1 VASIGEYSGR
11 VCAPSLLTG
20 AARRMPPGTYRFL
33 LALIVF
39 FSHTRLNVFD
49 FTNTST
55 GFIAVICFFVVSGFI
70 IARVLDTVYVGNVG
84 HFVVNRALRI
94 YPVMTAATI
103 LSILAV
109 LVHGSFVTWPIT
121 MENWTWI
128 DAAKS
133 LSLIAGFPYR
143 VWKVVP
149 PGWTIHI
156 EVCFYAAIAIG
167 YAICDRLS
175 WRSTAVRW
183 YCLTWLAIY
192 LAISCA
198 MNTRFENA
206 TGFIPFFVLGVAIH
220 RSTFAFSGRSEL
232 VLLALAFAFS
242 MNAILHWNNVE
253 NLSIFTP
260 WSDIEPWFPTVRI
273 PGNLIAFPAM
283 LALLV
288 VLVHVDIP
296 KRWRRADRLLGD
308 LTYPMYATHF
318 LVCAIVGAWM
328 PNLSAFATDAV
339 QLPAVLLTAC
349 LVNRYVERPL
359 YPIRD
364 AFRGVTVPR

>member
-1 VASIGEYSGR
+1 
-11 VCAPSLLTG
+11 
-20 AARRMPPGTYRFL
+20 
-33 LALIVF
+33 
-39 FSHTRLNVFD
+39 
-49 FTNTST
+49 
-55 GFIAVICFFVVSGFI
+55 
-70 IARVLDTVYVGNVG
+70 
-84 HFVVNRALRI
+84 
-94 YPVMTAATI
+94 
-103 LSILAV
+103 
-109 LVHGSFVTWPIT
+109 

-220 RSTFAFSGRSEL
+220 RSTFGFSGRSEL

-260 WSDIEPWFPTVRI
+260 WSDIEPWFPAVAYRGILLPFRPCSRFLWCWCMLTFQSDGGAPIACSAISPIRCMPPTSGMRDHRSLDAKPVGVCHRCGAASCRAINSLPCKSIHRTAALSDPRCI
-273 PGNLIAFPAM
+273 PRSDGST
-283 LALLV
+283 LAIFSLP
-288 VLVHVDIP
+288 H
-296 KRWRRADRLLGD
+296 WRRLGIVSFFVHCMRATWKKPSGRIRFRHPKLRISCPMPDDHVRRDR
-308 LTYPMYATHF
+308 
-318 LVCAIVGAWM
+318 
-328 PNLSAFATDAV
+328 
-339 QLPAVLLTAC
+339 
-349 LVNRYVERPL
+349 RPT
-359 YPIRD
+359 
-364 AFRGVTVPR
+364 G